1 MLLYTRAP
9 RDRSGEKCFPHE
21 FEKPLDAHKSN
32 VGFIKKKIARG
43 RLFRLVTSK
52 FRQRNLKFLRNHSN
66 RATGLP
72 GQS

>member
-9 RDRSGEKCFPHE
+9 RDRSGERCFPHE
-21 FEKPLDAHKSN
+21 LETSLEAEKSN
-32 VGFIKKKIARG
+32 VAFVKKKLARG